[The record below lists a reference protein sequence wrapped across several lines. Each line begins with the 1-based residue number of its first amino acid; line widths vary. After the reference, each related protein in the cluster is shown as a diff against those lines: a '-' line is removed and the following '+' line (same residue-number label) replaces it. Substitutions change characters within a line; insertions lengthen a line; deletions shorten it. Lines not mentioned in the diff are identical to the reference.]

1 MPTAD
6 DIRKA
11 IDAGQRPHAIRLARE
26 AAAVAAPDEW
36 LELAG
41 VLSEHAMLSPLVDA
55 WRKRRGARG
64 LHDREKEPFATA
76 LNAAALEHLREGRPD
91 DALRYLDEA
100 LDIAPLSYIRRN
112 LASALLQKGEF
123 ENALAELDELL
134 SADPRNPQSL
144 LLLGIARYQT
154 GDPELAVEPL
164 EAAAET
170 ADGALWL
177 LKALCL
183 LQRMDEATATLK
195 QLADQ
200 HPDRAPA
207 MIAVELAEP
216 GSPLQALRDVPAA
229 QSLLDQLDH
238 S

>member
-1 MPTAD
+1 MPNAD

-26 AAAVAAPDEW
+26 AADAADVDDWLAV
-36 LELAG
+36 AG

-55 WRKRRGARG
+55 WRRRRGVVG
-64 LHDREKEPFATA
+64 LNEREKAPFATA
-76 LNAAALEHLREGRPD
+76 LNAAALEHLREGRAD

-100 LDIAPLSYIRRN
+100 LDIEPLAYIRRN

-123 ENALAELDELL
+123 ENALAKLDELL

-144 LLLGIARYQT
+144 LLLGIARYQS

-164 EAAAET
+164 EAASDT

-177 LKALCL
+177 LKAQCL
-183 LQRMDEATATLK
+183 LNRMPEAVATLK
-195 QLADQ
+195 RLADE

-216 GSPLQALRDVPAA
+216 GSPLQALRDEPAA
-229 QSLLDQLDH
+229 QGLLDQLDH